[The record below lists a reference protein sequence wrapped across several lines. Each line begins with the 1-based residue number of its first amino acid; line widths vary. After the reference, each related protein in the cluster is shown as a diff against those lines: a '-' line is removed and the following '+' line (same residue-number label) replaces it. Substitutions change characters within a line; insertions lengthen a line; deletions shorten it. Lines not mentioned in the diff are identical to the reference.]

1 MANITWKIDS
11 DTKDL
16 AFDNEGFLK
25 TIDEESTSAQ
35 NIRMTLE
42 SWKGDFDLDPDHG
55 TDYTKILVEQ
65 ADDDTTEEIIREAIF
80 QEDNMGVLE
89 RLSVERDENRK
100 ISISFSGQ
108 LNNGAAINME
118 VNTG

>member
-1 MANITWKIDS
+1 MANITWKIDP

-16 AFDNEGFLK
+16 AFDNEGLLMTVEGDK
-25 TIDEESTSAQ
+25 ASTQ

-65 ADDDTTEEIIREAIF
+65 SDEDTTEEIIREAIF
-80 QEDNMGVLE
+80 QEENMGALE
-89 RLSVERDENRK
+89 KLNVGRDEDRK
-100 ISISFSGQ
+100 LNISFSGQ
-108 LNNGAAINME
+108 LDTGTTINME
-118 VNTG
+118 VITG

>member
-1 MANITWKIDS
+1 MANITWKIDP
-11 DTKDL
+11 DTRDL
-16 AFDNEGFLK
+16 AFDDEGLLI
-25 TIDEESTSAQ
+25 TVDGDSTSAQ

-42 SWKGDFDLDPDHG
+42 SWRGDFDLVLDHG
-55 TDYTKILVEQ
+55 TDYTKILVNQ

-89 RLSVERDENRK
+89 KLSVERDENRK
-100 ISISFSGQ
+100 LSISFSGQ
-108 LNNGAAINME
+108 LNNGTAINME